1 MKLPLQIIEKYDA
14 PPADHNALTRS
25 VLATRTP
32 HTFEFTEEE
41 RSKTVYMAACW
52 QNEKG
57 QKGPWSEIVSAIV
70 P

>member
-41 RSKTVYMAACW
+41 RGKTVYMAACW